1 MIAEAPTPD
10 AEVVNLQETV
20 SEAQPVH
27 QALATRAAVWEQ
39 FVKERD
45 NANIQ
50 LDNARKPLDEIEAK
64 GLRSLPEAQQD
75 LEALVTGQE
84 QLIPLDT
91 TLDTLQRLSE
101 QLDPLETAYADV
113 RFFDVD
119 LEQTREQYEDQLT
132 ALRNEI
138 DDENALTDA
147 TRQVQNELARVSQHA
162 QSDNKDVLVQ
172 LEQHELP
179 ALLAQSQLLLD
190 RDQTAR
196 HERRVVQRPE
206 ASLEKELNEQLK
218 QLASEISKHIND
230 VNLAERQQAI
240 EALRLEVDLLKSQP
254 PTEESIERVLLQL
267 ENLPKDEA
275 DVEQLQKELAEVR
288 ANKDQ
293 LDSLKRRLNDE
304 LNEVAEK
311 LQRVED
317 STKPSDAE
325 KPRKKKGKKQPTIEL
340 KPAERKERI
349 QSLSAAIDQLD
360 NQIIPKL
367 AEIQKEAFDNGLDV
381 AGLEPQQQKATKL
394 VEALNVSFKEVKVR
408 SKQRYLSEIN
418 ANRRKRVGNI
428 SDECTTVSVA
438 WFSIKSCLLTRLVG
452 HTAIQ
457 SVREFETTTFS
468 IEKCFLHC

>member
-1 MIAEAPTPD
+1 
-10 AEVVNLQETV
+10 
-20 SEAQPVH
+20 
-27 QALATRAAVWEQ
+27 
-39 FVKERD
+39 
-45 NANIQ
+45 
-50 LDNARKPLDEIEAK
+50 
-64 GLRSLPEAQQD
+64 
-75 LEALVTGQE
+75 
-84 QLIPLDT
+84 
-91 TLDTLQRLSE
+91 
-101 QLDPLETAYADV
+101 
-113 RFFDVD
+113 
-119 LEQTREQYEDQLT
+119 
-132 ALRNEI
+132 
-138 DDENALTDA
+138 
-147 TRQVQNELARVSQHA
+147 
-162 QSDNKDVLVQ
+162 
-172 LEQHELP
+172 
-179 ALLAQSQLLLD
+179 
-190 RDQTAR
+190 
-196 HERRVVQRPE
+196 
-206 ASLEKELNEQLK
+206 
-218 QLASEISKHIND
+218 
-230 VNLAERQQAI
+230 
-240 EALRLEVDLLKSQP
+240 
-254 PTEESIERVLLQL
+254 
-267 ENLPKDEA
+267 LPKDEA

-438 WFSIKSCLLTRLVG
+438 
-452 HTAIQ
+452 
-457 SVREFETTTFS
+457 
-468 IEKCFLHC
+468 